1 MRVLIIAE
9 HKQAAEAI
17 GRALRYGPPCRVI
30 GYLSTRGAGEGISWH
45 VSADVVVIDERRPDA
60 RTARLVRAIR
70 AAVPDAKLVLLT
82 DDMDAGRLAE
92 ASAAGLDAA
101 VARSAPPPSVGMLVR
116 DVAAG
121 RVYHAFER
129 PRAGAS
135 ASAGPAA
142 ASVLTS
148 RELEILR
155 LVAGGL
161 PNGSIAKRL
170 FVTEQTVKFHLSNVY
185 RKLGLRNRTEA
196 SHYAHVHGLLEPESD
211 VEIRGSVPVAA

>member
-82 DDMDAGRLAE
+82 DDMDAGR
-92 ASAAGLDAA
+92 
-101 VARSAPPPSVGMLVR
+101 LVR